1 MTDRTQRGWL
11 AIAILLVVP
20 VSALAQNDAT
30 NGAPRYLEKPD
41 DPPAPYRAVDNAGS
55 RTPGFLVTVG
65 PYVSV
70 QANVDSQ
77 GQNIVGDAA
86 NEPSIAIDPN
96 NPDNIIIGWRQ
107 FDNVLSNF
115 RQAGR
120 AYSFDAGASWTFPG
134 VLTPGVFR
142 SDPVLDTDNSGNVFY
157 QSLQETFLMDVF
169 TSTDG
174 GATFGSPVFSYG
186 GDKNWLA
193 VDRSGGLG
201 DGHLYGIWQ
210 RFFGCCGSDVLTRSI
225 DGGNSF
231 QFPVDVSFSPTFGT
245 MAVGPDGELYAGG
258 IDGTFTQD
266 FTQFVVSKSTDAQNP
281 AVPPTFTGQRVELGG
296 NMVLGGGPNPDGLL
310 GQANVAVDKG
320 NGPTRGNV
328 YLLASVNPPGS
339 DPLDV
344 NIIRSTDGG
353 NTWSAPVRVN
363 DDPPN
368 SGAYQWF
375 GAHSVAPDGRIDVV
389 WNDTRNSGQTSV
401 SELFY
406 AWSYDAGRTWLGNE
420 PVSPAFNSFVG
431 WPNQNKL
438 GDYYTIISDTTGAGV
453 AYAATFNN
461 EQDVYYVRLFP
472 DCNDNGVSDVT
483 DIASGTSDDTDG
495 NGVPDECEAGNAL
508 VLIGPEPGDTGQAN
522 TFTVTQAADGGAVFF
537 LRSFTAGQT
546 TIPACSADLDLGN
559 PRLLGSDVADATGE
573 ASIQPFI
580 PAGVSGRTVFFQAVQ
595 ISSCLLSNTVEFTFP

>member
-1 MTDRTQRGWL
+1 M
-11 AIAILLVVP
+11 
-20 VSALAQNDAT
+20 SALAQDDAA
-30 NGAPRYLEKPD
+30 NAAPRYLEAPD
-41 DPPAPYRAVDNAGS
+41 DPPAPYRAVDDPGA
-55 RTPGFLVTVG
+55 RTPGVRASVG

-70 QANVDSQ
+70 QVNVDSQ

-86 NEPSIAIDPN
+86 NETSIAVDPN
-96 NPDNIIIGWRQ
+96 NPDNLVIGWRQ

-134 VLTPGVFR
+134 VLTPGLFR
-142 SDPVLDTDNSGNVFY
+142 SDPVLDTDNNGNVFY

-174 GATFGSPVFSYG
+174 GATFGPPVFSYG

-193 VDRSGGLG
+193 VDRSGGTG

-210 RFFGCCGSDVLTRSI
+210 RFFGCCGSNVLTRSI
-225 DGGNSF
+225 DGANSF
-231 QFPVDVSFSPTFGT
+231 EFPVGVTFSPTFGT
-245 MAVGPDGELYAGG
+245 MAVGPDGALYAAG

-266 FTQFVVSKSTDAQNP
+266 FTQFVVSKSANAQNP

-310 GQANVAVDKG
+310 GQANVAVDTG

-328 YLLASVNPPGS
+328 YLLASVNPPGG

-344 NIIRSTDGG
+344 HLIRSTDGG

-363 DDPPN
+363 DDPAGN
-368 SGAYQWF
+368 GAYQWF
-375 GAHSVAPDGRIDVV
+375 GAHSVAPDGRIDVI
-389 WNDTRNSGQTSV
+389 WNDTRNSGQTNV

-406 AWSYDAGRTWLGNE
+406 AWSYDEGRTWLGNE
-420 PVSPAFNSFVG
+420 PVSPPFNSFVG

-438 GDYYTIISDTTGAGV
+438 GDYYTIISDATGAGV

-461 EQDVYYVRLFP
+461 EQDAYYLRLFP
-472 DCNDNGVSDVT
+472 DCNDNGISDVT
-483 DIASGTSDDTDG
+483 DIIDGTSVDADG
-495 NGVPDECEAGNAL
+495 NGVPDECAAGNAL
-508 VLIGPEPGDTGQAN
+508 ILTGPQPGVTGQAN
-522 TFTVTQAADGGAVFF
+522 AFTATQASPGGTVFF
-537 LRSFTAGQT
+537 LRSFTAGQRT
-546 TIPACSADLDLGN
+546 LPACGIDLGLGN
-559 PRLLGSDVADATGE
+559 PRLLGSATADATGVAVIE
-573 ASIQPFI
+573 RFI
-580 PAGVSGRTVFFQAVQ
+580 PIALSSRTVFFQAVQ
-595 ISSCLLSNTVEFTFP
+595 VSSCRLSNVIEYTFP